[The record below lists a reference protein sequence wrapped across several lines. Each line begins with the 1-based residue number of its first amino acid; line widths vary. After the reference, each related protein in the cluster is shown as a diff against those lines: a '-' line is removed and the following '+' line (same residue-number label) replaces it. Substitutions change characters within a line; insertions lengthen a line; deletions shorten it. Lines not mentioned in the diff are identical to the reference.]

1 MLEFHRRMIR
11 IHKRYPVLS
20 GGSLEFLWNDYQ
32 GLSYGRF
39 SDREQIVVILNNQE
53 YERDVHVTAW
63 KTGISRKE
71 ATIFRRLMLSW
82 KDGYTEE
89 SEEYT
94 AEAGILHIQIPAYGV
109 IVLHHEEDK

>member
-1 MLEFHRRMIR
+1 
-11 IHKRYPVLS
+11 
-20 GGSLEFLWNDYQ
+20 
-32 GLSYGRF
+32 
-39 SDREQIVVILNNQE
+39 
-53 YERDVHVTAW
+53 
-63 KTGISRKE
+63 
-71 ATIFRRLMLSW
+71 MLSW